1 MRTIKKRAC
10 KRRRQFSSVKKLTL
24 PGLSTAKIDLTDGI
38 GAHIAK
44 RNSRRERE
52 GEKGVGGFGRRSA
65 PVSSAQARTNGHDN
79 NNNKKEQVI
88 RKKKFTFAAFLY
100 PARSEKCRVQCHL
113 FPLRDGH
120 PPLPFPPCCRDGGLP
135 YPVRRAVT
143 NLACFVLSFGGA
155 LLVGL
160 CHRFILLWVRDGGR
174 TKAER
179 ESNCS
184 YTVPSFL
191 CFVFLKG

>member
-10 KRRRQFSSVKKLTL
+10 KRRRQFSSVKKSTL

-79 NNNKKEQVI
+79 NNNKKKEQVI
-88 RKKKFTFAAFLY
+88 RKKSSL
-100 PARSEKCRVQCHL
+100 SLL
-113 FPLRDGH
+113 F
-120 PPLPFPPCCRDGGLP
+120 
-135 YPVRRAVT
+135 
-143 NLACFVLSFGGA
+143 
-155 LLVGL
+155 
-160 CHRFILLWVRDGGR
+160 FILPDRRSVECSVIFFHYETDTPPSPFLPVVVTEVCHTLYDGR
-174 TKAER
+174 LPI
-179 ESNCS
+179 SL
-184 YTVPSFL
+184 VLF
-191 CFVFLKG
+191 